1 MDKEKREV
9 KEKDNHDE
17 RRRPDRRRPQERGPR
32 MDEKVKNAI
41 DAAMDHLLNSLTPYE
56 IHDLNGFQRKQV
68 HRFFERKQEYDVKT
82 YRNEETFVMKVF
94 PVGRLRR
101 LAEQR
106 AQEVLM
112 NAETIALP
120 PMGSYE
126 RFVIHSYL
134 KDRGGVHTE
143 SSGEGADRHIEI
155 SPVFGRTLKKAK
167 RRLT

>member
-1 MDKEKREV
+1 MEKEKREFT
-9 KEKDNHDE
+9 DRHDDG
-17 RRRPDRRRPQERGPR
+17 RRSDRRRPQERGPR
-32 MDEKVKNAI
+32 MDDKVRQAI
-41 DAAMDHLLNSLTPYE
+41 DAAMEHLQDSLTPYE
-56 IHDLNGFQRKQV
+56 IHDLNGFQRKQI
-68 HRFFERKQEYDVKT
+68 HRFFERKQEYAVKT
-82 YRNEETFVMKVF
+82 YRNEEIFVMKVF

-112 NAETIALP
+112 KAETIALP

-126 RFVIHSYL
+126 RFVVHSYL
-134 KDRGGVHTE
+134 KDRGGVNTE
-143 SSGEGADRHIEI
+143 SSGDGADRHIEI